1 MTEFEINVL
10 KISLSELSTSN
21 VDNFLTL
28 ISIYLTVVS
37 AYLFTV
43 YVTDFRL
50 SKLQLV
56 IITVLY
62 SLVYLF
68 ISIAL
73 VSIMAVILFIGV
85 LLVEA
90 DPSIPINMASS
101 YIAASLGAG
110 VLALVYIATIWFMWS
125 VRKGRKNNGKD
136 S

>member
-1 MTEFEINVL
+1 MTEFEIDVL

-73 VSIMAVILFIGV
+73 VGIMTVILFIGV

-90 DPSIPINMASS
+90 DPSIPINTASS

-110 VLALVYIATIWFMWS
+110 ILALVYIATIWFMWS
-125 VRKGRKNNGKD
+125 VRKERKNNGKD